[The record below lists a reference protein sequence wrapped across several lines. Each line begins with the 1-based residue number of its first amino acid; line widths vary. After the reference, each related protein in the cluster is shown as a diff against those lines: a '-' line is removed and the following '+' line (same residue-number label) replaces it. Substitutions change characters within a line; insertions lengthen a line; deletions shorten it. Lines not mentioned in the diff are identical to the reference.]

1 MYQFWKGKI
10 EQLEAENERLRA
22 LVAHLPRTK
31 DGVEVVPGRDYW
43 CRYKGSDDDECQVKK
58 CRYVGHAGPHMDYDY
73 EVSGWPYENDT
84 ECEVFEVYSTKQ
96 AATAAGG
103 ERDV

>member
-22 LVAHLPRTK
+22 VVRWTFVLNPDFDDTGVIGHNLEPIPDEIRRTII
-31 DGVEVVPGRDYW
+31 ET
-43 CRYKGSDDDECQVKK
+43 C
-58 CRYVGHAGPHMDYDY
+58 
-73 EVSGWPYENDT
+73 
-84 ECEVFEVYSTKQ
+84 Q

-103 ERDV
+103 N